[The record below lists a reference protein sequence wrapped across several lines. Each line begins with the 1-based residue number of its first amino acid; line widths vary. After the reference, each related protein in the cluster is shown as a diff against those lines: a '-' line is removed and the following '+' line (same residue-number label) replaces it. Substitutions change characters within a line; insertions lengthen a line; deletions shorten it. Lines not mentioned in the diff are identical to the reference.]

1 MAIVKEEV
9 LDYSEMLLRA
19 RENLK
24 QFEICMN
31 NRHFKEGHEYMMN
44 AFVDIR
50 LLTHISG
57 ELSA

>member
-1 MAIVKEEV
+1 MKQEEV
-9 LDYSEMLLRA
+9 LDYADLLLRA
-19 RENLK
+19 KRNLK
-24 QFEICMN
+24 EFEICMN
-31 NRHFKEGHEYMMN
+31 NRNFKEGHEYMMN